1 MEYIHNPKAIEEKSF
16 EIITKILGSKEYT
29 PQQGSI
35 IKRVI
40 HTTADFEYA
49 DLLEISDGAIEMAL
63 EEIRKGSHIV
73 TDTNMAYAGINK
85 RVVASFGGQV
95 HCFIADEEV
104 ARVAKEKGITRAM
117 ASMDA
122 AAQNPKNRIY
132 AVGNAPTA
140 LFRLKDL
147 IESGKAKPA
156 VIIGVP
162 VGFVNVVEAKEAIK
176 ALGIPYIIV
185 NGRKG
190 GSTVAAAIVNAILY
204 MIGDRE

>member
-16 EIITKILGSKEYT
+16 EIITEMLGSKEYT
-29 PQQGSI
+29 QQEGNI

-73 TDTNMAYAGINK
+73 TDTNMAYSGINK

-140 LFRLKDL
+140 LFRLKEL

-156 VIIGVP
+156 IIIGVP